1 MLLATTDL
9 LRRTHLLVGDCVLF
23 TLLAP
28 VVPSLAVCTPSR
40 GFGSA
45 EAHYTPL
52 SALELDD
59 KAVHAVLC
67 NPMCPRCA
75 YAANAPL

>member
-1 MLLATTDL
+1 MLLARTDL
-9 LRRTHLLVGDCVLF
+9 LRWTHLLVGDCVLF

-28 VVPSLAVCTPSR
+28 VAPGFAVCAPSR

-45 EAHYTPL
+45 EAHYTQL

-59 KAVHAVLC
+59 KAVHAVVC
-67 NPMCPRCA
+67 NPMCPRRA
-75 YAANAPL
+75 YAAKAPL